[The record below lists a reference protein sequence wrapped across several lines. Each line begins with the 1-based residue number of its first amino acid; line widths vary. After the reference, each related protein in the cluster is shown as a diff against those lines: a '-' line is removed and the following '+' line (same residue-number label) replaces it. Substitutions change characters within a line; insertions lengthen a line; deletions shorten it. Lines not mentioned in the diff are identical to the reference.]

1 MFCLIFQVDPVRAK
15 FLLKREVACLTAIM
29 TRANLF
35 SHVLAQR
42 LPRISFARTCDQ
54 DHFSSLM
61 HLDVGEVDLTSHIH
75 SPTVSVQPY
84 AFSDDLSA
92 CTG

>member
-1 MFCLIFQVDPVRAK
+1 MTKTIF
-15 FLLKREVACLTAIM
+15 
-29 TRANLF
+29 
-35 SHVLAQR
+35 H
-42 LPRISFARTCDQ
+42 
-54 DHFSSLM
+54 SLM

-75 SPTVSVQPY
+75 IPTVRVQPY

>member
-1 MFCLIFQVDPVRAK
+1 MNSSDKGSRLFDRYYDPSK
-15 FLLKREVACLTAIM
+15 SLL
-29 TRANLF
+29 
-35 SHVLAQR
+35 HVLAQR
-42 LPRISFARTCDQ
+42 LPRISFARTCDK
-54 DHFSSLM
+54 DLFFSLM

-75 SPTVSVQPY
+75 MPTVSVQPY